1 MEVSP
6 ASPSSLPLASGK
18 ELRHYVHLLR
28 KRWRVPALAVLLG
41 GTLAFVYTVRQPK
54 IYEATCSLVLENRGP
69 QILEGVKDVI
79 DLGSSSWEFMET
91 QLRIIRSQQIAQKVL
106 DRVGVPA
113 NSGEA
118 TASKTTADR
127 QTQIQVLLGS
137 VKVSSIRQS
146 RIANITVRDRDADR
160 AARVAN
166 AFADAYVE
174 RNLDF
179 KLEGARSA
187 SSWLGEQSVDLRKKL
202 EDSELALYKFKKDH
216 SLLDLGL
223 DDRQGMNRLNV
234 QTLNAKLTDI
244 KARRIEAESIRK
256 LILAAKN
263 DIAEKESLPE
273 IRDNPVVTKLRENY
287 LDLLKIKADLES
299 RYADRHPKIDNI
311 QQQIQ
316 ATRREYNRELDEVLK
331 AFDKKYQA
339 IVDTEA
345 ALTKWMHQEKNQAL
359 DLAKLEVQYRP
370 MARDA
375 EDNAKVFGQV
385 TQRQKEVDL
394 TGLQRANNVR
404 VLDRAAPSRG
414 SVSPR
419 LSVNLSLGIALGLLI
434 GLMLIVAVEALDNTV
449 RTPEAAEELLGAP
462 LLGVLPM
469 LADAK
474 QRPMEAAPS
483 RDLTVHREPTSPAAE
498 ACRSIRTNL
507 MFLSAQKEVRLF
519 VVTSPG
525 PRDGKT
531 TAAISLAIT
540 MAQAGARV
548 LLIDTDLR
556 KPRIHKSF
564 GLSAEKGISTAIM
577 GEATVKAL
585 ILQSGIPNLDV
596 LPCGP
601 IPPNPAELLHTDRFH
616 EILAN
621 CRGEYDKVLLDAPPT
636 GPVTDP
642 AIIGSITDGVVLVLR
657 AGHTT
662 REAASHARRH
672 LADAGA
678 RILGLIVNQTDRKGG
693 RYGYGYGYGYYA
705 PSYRHYRVE

>member
-1 MEVSP
+1 METAP
-6 ASPSSLPLASGK
+6 APPQLAPPAGK
-18 ELRHYVHLLR
+18 ELRHYLNLLR
-28 KRWRVPALAVLLG
+28 KRWRVPAITLILG
-41 GTLAFVYTVRQPK
+41 AAIAFVYTIRQPK
-54 IYEATCSLVLENRGP
+54 IYQASCSLVLEDRGP
-69 QILEGVKDVI
+69 QVLEGVRDVI
-79 DLGSSSWEFMET
+79 EFGSPWDFMET

-106 DRVGVPA
+106 DRVGTQWPA
-113 NSGEA
+113 LS
-118 TASKTTADR
+118 R
-127 QTQIQVLLGS
+127 QDQVQALLGQ
-137 VKVSSIRQS
+137 VKVTSVRQS
-146 RIANITVRDRDADR
+146 RIATITVRDRDPDR

-166 AFADAYVE
+166 GFADAYVE
-174 RNLDF
+174 SNLDF
-179 KLEGARSA
+179 KLDGARSA

-202 EDSELALYKFKKDH
+202 EDSELALYQFKKERG
-216 SLLDLGL
+216 LLDLGL

-299 RYADRHPKIDNI
+299 RYGDKHPKIDNI

-316 ATRREYNRELDEVLK
+316 ATRHEHNRELDGVLK

-345 ALTKWMHQEKNQAL
+345 ALNKWMHQEKNQAL

-375 EDNAKVFGQV
+375 ENNAKVFGQV

-404 VLDRAAPSRG
+404 VLDRATPPRG
-414 SVSPR
+414 PVSPR
-419 LSVNLSLGIALGLLI
+419 LSVNLPFGVFLGLLI
-434 GLMLIVAVEALDNTV
+434 GLLLAFAIEVLDSTV
-449 RTPEAAEELLGAP
+449 RTPEVAEELVGAP
-462 LLGVLPM
+462 MLGVLP
-469 LADAK
+469 LLTDAR
-474 QRPMEAAPS
+474 QLTPEATPL
-483 RDLTVHREPTSPAAE
+483 RDLTVFREPASLAAE

-507 MFLSAQKEVRLF
+507 MFLSAQKEVQVF

-531 TAAISLAIT
+531 TAAISMAIT

-548 LLIDTDLR
+548 LLLDADLR

-564 GLSAEKGISTAIM
+564 GLTAEKGVSTAIM
-577 GEATVKAL
+577 GEAAVEDL
-585 ILQSGIPNLDV
+585 IVHSEVPGLDI
-596 LPCGP
+596 LPSGP
-601 IPPNPAELLHTDRFH
+601 IPPNPAELLHTERFR
-616 EILAN
+616 ELLAK
-621 CRGEYDKVLLDAPPT
+621 CRKAYDKVILDAPPT

-642 AIIGSITDGVVLVLR
+642 AILGSITDGVILVLR

-662 REAASHARRH
+662 REGATYARRH
-672 LADAGA
+672 LTDAGA
-678 RILGLIVNQTDRKGG
+678 RILGIVVNQTDRKGSRYGGYSYYAPYG
-693 RYGYGYGYGYYA
+693 RYGRYYRTA
-705 PSYRHYRVE
+705 S

>member
-1 MEVSP
+1 VETAPPP
-6 ASPSSLPLASGK
+6 APQAAGPTK
-18 ELRHYVHLLR
+18 DLRHYYHVLR
-28 KRWRVPALAVLLG
+28 KRWRVPAL
-41 GTLAFVYTVRQPK
+41 TLVVGAAIAFVYTVRQPK
-54 IYEATCSLVLENRGP
+54 IYEASCSLVLEDQGP
-69 QILEGVKDVI
+69 QILQGVQDVVG
-79 DLGSSSWEFMET
+79 LGAPSWEFMET

-106 DRVGVPA
+106 DRVGPSA
-113 NSGEA
+113 PSTPPDGRTQA
-118 TASKTTADR
+118 PSR
-127 QTQIQVLLGS
+127 QWQAQSLLGQ

-146 RIANITVRDRDADR
+146 RVANVTVRDRDPER
-160 AARVAN
+160 AARIAN
-166 AFADAYVE
+166 GFADAYVE

-202 EDSELALYKFKKDH
+202 EDSELALYEFKKSH

-234 QTLNAKLTDI
+234 QTLNGRLTEV

-256 LILAAKN
+256 LILASKN

-273 IRDNPVVTKLRENY
+273 IRDNPVVAKLRENY

-299 RYADRHPKIDNI
+299 RYGDKHPKIENI
-311 QQQIQ
+311 AQQLQ
-316 ATRREYNRELDEVLK
+316 ATRREYNRELDQVLK

-345 ALTKWMHQEKNQAL
+345 ALSKWMHQEKNQAL
-359 DLAKLEVQYRP
+359 DLAKLEVKYRP

-375 EDNAKVFGQV
+375 ENNAKVFGLV

-404 VLDRAAPSRG
+404 VLDRAAAPPAP
-414 SVSPR
+414 VSPS
-419 LSVNLSLGIALGLLI
+419 LSRNLAVGIALGLVLGFMLAFLI
-434 GLMLIVAVEALDNTV
+434 ETLDNTV
-449 RTPEAAEELLGAP
+449 RTPEAAEELVGAP

-469 LADAK
+469 LTDAK
-474 QRPMEAAPS
+474 QRTTEGTPL
-483 RDLTVHREPTSPAAE
+483 RDLTVFREPTSLAAE

-507 MFLSAQKEVRLF
+507 MFLSAQKEVQLV

-564 GLSAEKGISTAIM
+564 GLKGDKGISTAIM
-577 GEATVKAL
+577 GESKVKDL
-585 ILQSGIPNLDV
+585 VNRSEVPNLDI

-601 IPPNPAELLHTDRFH
+601 IPPNPAELLHTDRFRQ
-616 EILAN
+616 ILAEV
-621 CRGEYDKVLLDAPPT
+621 RGSYDKVILDSPPT
-636 GPVTDP
+636 APVTDP
-642 AIIGSITDGVVLVLR
+642 AVIGSATDGVLLVLR

-662 REAASHARRH
+662 REAALHARRH
-672 LADAGA
+672 LTDAGA
-678 RILGLIVNQTDRKGG
+678 RILGMVVNQTDRKGG
-693 RYGYGYGYGYYA
+693 RYGYGYSYYSHYGRD
-705 PSYRHYRVE
+705 YRTA

>member
-1 MEVSP
+1 METAPTSP
-6 ASPSSLPLASGK
+6 QLAPPAGK

-28 KRWRVPALAVLLG
+28 KRWRVPAV
-41 GTLAFVYTVRQPK
+41 TLVVGAAIAFVYTARQPK
-54 IYEATCSLVLENRGP
+54 IYEASCSLVLEEQGP
-69 QILEGVKDVI
+69 QILQGVQDVVE
-79 DLGSSSWEFMET
+79 LGSRSWEFMAT
-91 QLRIIRSQQIAQKVL
+91 QLRIIHSQQIAQRVL
-106 DRVGVPA
+106 DRVGSQPTSPNVPGPPP
-113 NSGEA
+113 S
-118 TASKTTADR
+118 R
-127 QTQIQVLLGS
+127 QSQVQALLGQ
-137 VKVSSIRQS
+137 VKVTSIRQS
-146 RIANITVRDRDADR
+146 RIATVTARDRDPDR

-174 RNLDF
+174 GNLDY

-187 SSWLGEQSVDLRKKL
+187 SSWLGEQTVDLRKKL
-202 EDSELALYKFKKDH
+202 EDSELALYQFKKERG
-216 SLLDLGL
+216 LLDLGL

-299 RYADRHPKIDNI
+299 RYGDKHPKIDNI

-316 ATRREYNRELDEVLK
+316 STRREYNRELDEVLK

-345 ALTKWMHQEKNQAL
+345 ALNKWMHQEKNQAL

-375 EDNAKVFGQV
+375 ENNAKVFGQV

-404 VLDRAAPSRG
+404 VLDRATPVRG
-414 SVSPR
+414 PVSPR
-419 LSVNLSLGIALGLLI
+419 PAANIAFGLVLGLLG
-434 GLMLIVAVEALDNTV
+434 GLALVFAIEALDTTV
-449 RTPEAAEELLGAP
+449 RTPEAAEELVGAP
-462 LLGVLPM
+462 MLGMLPLLTEPKLQGKEDSS
-469 LADAK
+469 A
-474 QRPMEAAPS
+474 
-483 RDLTVHREPTSPAAE
+483 RDLTVFREPSSVAAE

-507 MFLSAQKEVRLF
+507 MFLSAQKEVQAL

-531 TAAISLAIT
+531 TAAISIAIT

-548 LLIDTDLR
+548 LLLDADLR

-564 GLSAEKGISTAIM
+564 GLPADKGITTAIM
-577 GEATVKAL
+577 GEAQAKAL
-585 ILQSGIPNLDV
+585 ILHSEIPLLDI

-601 IPPNPAELLHTDRFH
+601 IPPNPAELLHTERFR
-616 EILAN
+616 EILAQ
-621 CRGEYDKVLLDAPPT
+621 CRREYDRIILDAPPT

-642 AIIGSITDGVVLVLR
+642 AILGSIADGVVMVLR

-662 REAASHARRH
+662 RDAALHARRH

-678 RILGLIVNQTDRKGG
+678 RILGLVVNQTDRKGT
-693 RYGYGYGYGYYA
+693 RYGYGYSYYTPYGRYYRPA
-705 PSYRHYRVE
+705 